1 MNMKKI
7 SKLLTLLLA
16 AGFVASCSEL
26 KDDDHYGNT
35 DTVVANAELKIVSE
49 SVEQYLSSR
58 PDLSSMNS
66 LLQSQG
72 IYDQL
77 QAKGQLCTILAV
89 ANDRYTQPTENVSY
103 ITRSHVSDISMSP
116 ANLHDGDRI
125 MMWHGKY
132 VNVTIDD
139 AGQKGNIVGHV
150 MFNNAN
156 VLEVIKTS
164 NGYVYVIDQMIST
177 PTSLRDYINE
187 LGDDYSIFKQM
198 VLASGGREFDRANSK
213 AIGINE
219 QGNTVYDSV
228 FIYTNKFFED
238 RDFDMNSESL
248 TATMLL
254 FSNDVINDALAEA
267 HDRLNRWNLERSDS
281 LLKDWILKVA
291 FFRKQYTPTEL
302 QTAEEP
308 LTSIFS
314 KVWDTKTQKINTQD
328 GETLS
333 NGVVYKVSKLTL
345 PHNVLIYRLKDF
357 FYLYEYCS
365 DDQKAQYF
373 DATNMTFKSCD
384 TEVAAWTPLA
394 GVWPLHENR
403 VLRFDKVADLDDK
416 EGFNLNFTPVRLND
430 DGTVTPFLIP
440 PGSYRLA
447 MGSVQYQDLN
457 VRVRVYVNSLA
468 PDNLIGSADV
478 NWGSN
483 TAYHYDRGTT
493 LPNRHPEGYD
503 ATAVREIGGNSRA
516 DNYDTDGGMVIDE
529 LTIPDLAGDNSPV
542 RIILQIDCADWA
554 TKTNVKFHHWCL
566 RPLPFN
572 V

>member
-1 MNMKKI
+1 MIMKKI
-7 SKLLTLLLA
+7 SQLTIVLLA
-16 AGFVASCSEL
+16 ACFAVSCSEL
-26 KDDDHYGNT
+26 KDDDHYSNSE
-35 DTVVANAELKIVSE
+35 TVVSNAELKIVSE
-49 SVEQYLSSR
+49 SVEQYLANRS
-58 PDLSSMNS
+58 DLSSMNS

-72 IYDQL
+72 IFTQL
-77 QAKGQLCTILAV
+77 QTKGQLCTILAV
-89 ANDRYTQPTENVSY
+89 TNSHFTQPTENVSY

-116 ANLHDGDRI
+116 ANLHDGDRM

-132 VNVTIDD
+132 VNVTIDEL
-139 AGQKGNIVGHV
+139 GQKGNIIGHV

-156 VLEVIKTS
+156 VLEVVKTT
-164 NGYVYVIDQMIST
+164 NGYVYIIDQMINT

-187 LGDDYSIFKQM
+187 LGDDYSVFRDM

-228 FIYTNKFFED
+228 FIYTNKFFD
-238 RDFDMNSESL
+238 DQNFDMNSESL

-254 FSNDVINDALAEA
+254 FSNKVIEDALDEA
-267 HDRLNRWNLERSDS
+267 HDRLYRWGLERSDS

-308 LTSIFS
+308 LSSIFS
-314 KVWDTKTQKINTQD
+314 KVWDTKVQKIDTQN
-328 GETLS
+328 GESLS
-333 NGVVYKVSKLTL
+333 NGVVYKVNKLIL
-345 PHNVLIYRLKDF
+345 PHNVLIYRLKDY

-365 DDQKAQYF
+365 DEQKTQYF

-384 TEVAAWTPLA
+384 TEVSAWTPLA

-403 VLRFDKVADLDDK
+403 VLRYDKNADIDDK
-416 EGFNLNFTPVRLND
+416 EGFTLNFTPIRLNSE
-430 DGTVTPFLIP
+430 GTVEPFLIP
-440 PGSYRLA
+440 PGTYRLA
-447 MGSVQYQDLN
+447 MGFVQYTDLTVK
-457 VRVRVYVNSLA
+457 VRLYANA
-468 PDNLIGSADV
+468 IAAGNLISESEV
-478 NWGSN
+478 VLGSN

-503 ATAVREIGGNSRA
+503 ATEVRAVGGNSKA
-516 DNYDTDGGMVIDE
+516 DNYDTDGGMVTEE
-529 LTIPDLAGDNSPV
+529 LTIPDLVGDNSPV
-542 RIILQIDCADWA
+542 RIIIQIDCSDWA
-554 TKTNVKFHHWCL
+554 TKTNIKLHHWCL